1 MYYTYNVVSPRLRMN
16 GIFDS
21 PFDLVLLL
29 KVAREIVGVGVID
42 LCKSLGGSCTK
53 RLMVLLIT
61 GAR

>member
-1 MYYTYNVVSPRLRMN
+1 MN